1 MQKSMRCLFVLMLV
15 LLAGSVGNRLFAQD
29 LSQIGKG
36 KAVRMSGTMSL
47 QGGPYIYLGDG
58 QARNEP
64 FWWMAQGNPVLSI
77 YGWQLPFSFSVGS
90 QHRAFNQPFN
100 RFGVSPF
107 YKWATFHFGY
117 RSMRFNPYVM
127 SGLQFLGA
135 GVELNPKGFRF
146 AAFYGRFAK
155 PVRQDTLASI
165 TPDPAY
171 RRMGYGVKVGA
182 GSRRNYVDLMLF
194 RAWDDTTSIP
204 ALSPSAEIAPQE
216 NLAVGLSTRLS
227 FTKRLHFRLEMAGS
241 FLNRDTRL
249 AVLDTLDEINPIKN
263 LFTPKIGGQLLTAGN
278 ASLQYNLKAVSLRL
292 TYKRVDPDYRSL
304 GAFYQQSDLQ
314 SLTLDPSFRMFR
326 NKFRLSGSIGRQQ
339 DNLYRRKSFTSLR
352 TIGSA
357 TATYAPSKDYSISA
371 SMANYGIQQQAG
383 LQVLN
388 DTFRVAQANRSVSLS
403 QNISRSDKKRV
414 VNLNTTISYQ
424 QLQDLNP
431 FNTYSSSENT
441 VWFGNIYVNRVRL
454 KDNLN
459 LNGGINFSHNTFASG
474 NFILAGPSLGVS
486 KPIKNNKIVLNGNLN
501 YNLGFQNGNRSGSTL
516 NLYTGASWQVSRS
529 HQFTVTLNTL
539 HNSTNYLSSG
549 KFTEIRLLAGYVLL
563 FQPKS

>member
-1 MQKSMRCLFVLMLV
+1 MQANGQFYNMQNSMQCLFVLVLML
-15 LLAGSVGNRLFAQD
+15 LFGSICNRLLAQD

-36 KAVRMSGTMSL
+36 KAVRMRGTMSL
-47 QGGPYIYLGDG
+47 QGGPYFYLGDG

-146 AAFYGRFAK
+146 AAFYGRFSK
-155 PVRQDTLASI
+155 PVRLDTLASI

-171 RRMGYGVKVGA
+171 RRMGYGIKVGA

-204 ALSPSAEIAPQE
+204 SISPSAEIAPQE

-249 AVLDTLDEINPIKN
+249 AVLDTLDEINPVKS

-278 ASLQYNLKAVSLRL
+278 ASLQYNLKAVSLRF
-292 TYKRVDPDYRSL
+292 TFKRVDPDYRSL
-304 GAFYQQSDLQ
+304 GAFYQQTDMQ

-326 NKFRLSGSIGRQQ
+326 NKLRLSGSIGRQQ
-339 DNLYRRKSFTSLR
+339 DNLYRRKSFTSVR
-352 TIGSA
+352 TIGAA

-403 QNISRSDKKRV
+403 QNISKSDKKRV
-414 VNLNTTISYQ
+414 INVNTTVSYQ

-431 FNTYSSSENT
+431 YNTYSSSENT
-441 VWFGNIYVNRVRL
+441 VWFGNIYLNRVRL
-454 KDNLN
+454 RDNLN
-459 LNGGINFSHNTFASG
+459 LNGGLNMSRNSFATG
-474 NFILAGPSLGVS
+474 NFVLAGPSIGAS
-486 KPIKNNKIVLNGNLN
+486 MPFKNNKIVLNGNLN
-501 YNLGFQNGNRSGSTL
+501 YNLGFQNGNRSGSTF
-516 NLYTGASWQVSRS
+516 NLYTGAS
-529 HQFTVTLNTL
+529 
-539 HNSTNYLSSG
+539 
-549 KFTEIRLLAGYVLL
+549 
-563 FQPKS
+563 